1 MKQFVAANRTSVSCL
16 LLLLTLLVAGCA
28 VPSPTPADVATPS
41 ASTSATGGDTTA
53 AVLTWQGAPLSD
65 ATACGQLAIDS
76 TGQVTFG
83 PCGETGQVQS
93 LGAHAQ
99 EWTEIQQRF
108 AAFTYTT
115 DGTTLTFNSAG
126 TAAGDAWQ
134 RALAT
139 WAQLLY
145 SELTAGRTG
154 AAVATALSWFAG
166 EVPGQAGQCQQ
177 VMVLVYGYAYAQTVP
192 CTGGDVQASV
202 GGWLN
207 EAEMSQFDQWL
218 YGYTPIYV
226 ENNYLAGVGD
236 QAAGAAEIEQINI
249 WAQALYTR
257 LQPGANAVIT
267 PEPLPIPA
275 AAEVIESDVQYIQ
288 ALVNVNIRS
297 GPGTDYGIVGS
308 VAAGQTA
315 LVTGVMP
322 DGSWWRVICPDG
334 SRGSC
339 FVVNDPSLTQPT
351 APPDGNAP
359 ISEAGEALVE
369 SLEVRILE
377 SFPVQVQA
385 VVRGQLPDACVAI
398 TGHEAVSAG
407 PTFRIRLTTARQT
420 DRVCAQVVTPF
431 EEVVALDV
439 AGLPAGAYDVRINDL
454 VEPFTLAVDN
464 GAQSADPTGTTAT
477 YRDDVAGFSF
487 DYHAPAWTVGDKQQ
501 IGPRGS
507 VVPLTFSSHAPDEIG
522 ATHLDVAVMAWDP
535 KGDLAAYVAMRKT
548 AWDASGMTIVSE
560 EERFLAGDHPAVRF
574 VVTGADGQSQ
584 GYFFMTTVGDQ
595 YLVLSGEGNV
605 DALDAIAQTVQITQ

>member
-1 MKQFVAANRTSVSCL
+1 MKQFVAANRTFISRIL
-16 LLLLTLLVAGCA
+16 LIVAFLLAGCA
-28 VPSPTPADVATPS
+28 MAQPTPEEATI
-41 ASTSATGGDTTA
+41 ASDDTSAL
-53 AVLTWQGAPLSD
+53 LTWQGAPLSD

-83 PCGETGQVQS
+83 PCDETGQMQS
-93 LGAHAQ
+93 LGVHVQ
-99 EWTEIQQRF
+99 EWAEIQERF

-115 DGTTLTFNSAG
+115 DGTTLTFNG
-126 TAAGDAWQ
+126 GGEVVGDAWQ
-134 RALAT
+134 RALAA
-139 WAQLLY
+139 WAQLVY
-145 SELTAGRTG
+145 SELAAGRTS
-154 AAVATALSWFAG
+154 ASVATAMSWFVG

-177 VMVLVYGYAYAQTVP
+177 VMVLAYGYAYAQTVP
-192 CTGGDVQASV
+192 CAGGDVQATV
-202 GGWLN
+202 GDWLN
-207 EAEMSQFDQWL
+207 EKEMTQFDQWIN
-218 YGYTPIYV
+218 GYTPINV
-226 ENNYLAGVGD
+226 KNNYLAGVGP
-236 QAAGAAEIEQINI
+236 QAAGEAEIAQINT
-249 WAQALYTR
+249 WAQGVYAR
-257 LQPGANAVIT
+257 LQPSSSAVIT
-267 PEPLPIPA
+267 PVPLPIPA
-275 AAEVIESDVQYIQ
+275 AAEVVESDIQYIQ
-288 ALVNVNIRS
+288 ALANVNIRS
-297 GPGTDYGIVGS
+297 GPGTTYGIVGS
-308 VAAGQTA
+308 VAAGQMA
-315 LVTGVMP
+315 LVTGAMP

-398 TGHEAVSAG
+398 TNKEVVSAG

-420 DRVCAQVVTPF
+420 DRICAQVLMPF

-464 GAQSADPTGTTAT
+464 SPQGVDPTENTAT

-507 VVPLTFSSHAPDEIG
+507 VLQLTFASHAPDE
-522 ATHLDVAVMAWDP
+522 ANDTHLDVAVMEWDP
-535 KGDLAAYVAMRKT
+535 KGDLAAYIATRKT
-548 AWDASGMTIVSE
+548 AWAASGMTIVSE
-560 EERFLAGDHPAVRF
+560 EERFLTGDHPAMRF

-584 GYFFMTTVGDQ
+584 GYFFITTLGDQ
-595 YLVLSGEGNV
+595 YLVLSGEGNW
-605 DALDAIAQTVQITQ
+605 DALDAIAQTLQITQ